1 MNWIQAIILPVAG
14 ALIGWITNWLA
25 VKLIFRPY
33 QPIKFP
39 LLNYS
44 IQGVVPK
51 RRLELARNIGEVIEK
66 ELLSVQDLLTYFQE
80 GEITGELMRSVELGI
95 RVRLMDR
102 LPAFIPLSIKN
113 IISDVLAEQVNKE
126 LPGLINE
133 VLDRFGDR
141 LEDKLKIGEMVE
153 NKLNAYPIERIE
165 SIILAVSAREL
176 RHIEILGG
184 VLGFFIGLLQVALLY
199 LVG

>member
-14 ALIGWITNWLA
+14 ALIGWVTNWLA

-39 LLNYS
+39 LLDYS
-44 IQGVVPK
+44 LQGVVPK

-66 ELLSVQDLLTYFQE
+66 ELLSARDLLTYFHE
-80 GEITGELMRSVELGI
+80 GEITGELLRSVELGI

-113 IISDVLAEQVNKE
+113 IISDVLSEQVNKE
-126 LPGLINE
+126 LPGLIKE
-133 VLDRFGDR
+133 VLDRFGDK

-184 VLGFFIGLLQVALLY
+184 VLGFVIGLLQVALLY
-199 LVG
+199 LLG